1 MDVFILIYLASK
13 IYKKAIR
20 NGESPWF
27 WVLRL
32 IFLFVSSELLVG
44 LVVLN
49 YCGFENI
56 VYAVIPALLL
66 AVGSAYY
73 VFQQLNRII
82 AQNENDY
89 KEEEP
94 QDNRPNL
101 EHFR

>member
-13 IYKKAIR
+13 IYKKAAS
-20 NGESPWF
+20 NDEKPWF

-32 IFLFVSSELLVG
+32 ILLFISSELLVG

-49 YCGFENI
+49 YFGFENI

-66 AVGSAYY
+66 ALASAYY

-82 AQNENDY
+82 GQNDY
-89 KEEEP
+89 KEEEH

>member
-13 IYKKAIR
+13 IYKKAA
-20 NGESPWF
+20 NNDEKPWF

-32 IFLFVSSELLVG
+32 IFLFISSELLVG

-49 YCGFENI
+49 YFGFENI

-66 AVGSAYY
+66 ALGSAYY

-82 AQNENDY
+82 AQNNYE
-89 KEEEP
+89 EEEP

>member
-13 IYKKAIR
+13 IYKKAVS
-20 NGESPWF
+20 NDENPWF

-32 IFLFVSSELLVG
+32 IFLFISSELLVG

-49 YCGFENI
+49 YFGFENI

-66 AVGSAYY
+66 ALGSAYY

-82 AQNENDY
+82 AQNNYE
-89 KEEEP
+89 EEEP

-101 EHFR
+101 EHFQ

>member
-1 MDVFILIYLASK
+1 MDVFILIYLATK

-20 NGESPWF
+20 NGQSPWF

-32 IFLFVSSELLVG
+32 ILLFVSSELLVG

-49 YCGFENI
+49 YFGFEHI

-66 AVGSAYY
+66 ALGSAYY

-82 AQNENDY
+82 AQNNY
-89 KEEEP
+89 EEEER

>member
-1 MDVFILIYLASK
+1 MDVFILIYLATK

-20 NGESPWF
+20 NGQRPWF

-32 IFLFVSSELLVG
+32 ILLFVSSELLVG

-49 YCGFENI
+49 YFGFENI

-66 AVGSAYY
+66 ALGSAYY

-82 AQNENDY
+82 AQNNYE
-89 KEEEP
+89 EEEP

>member
-1 MDVFILIYLASK
+1 MDVFILIYLATK

-20 NGESPWF
+20 NGKSPWF

-32 IFLFVSSELLVG
+32 IFLFISSELLVG

-49 YCGFENI
+49 YFGFENI
-56 VYAVIPALLL
+56 VYAVIPALLIAL
-66 AVGSAYY
+66 GSAYY

-82 AQNENDY
+82 AQNNYE
-89 KEEEP
+89 EEEP

>member
-13 IYKKAIR
+13 IYKKAAS
-20 NGESPWF
+20 NDEKPWF

-32 IFLFVSSELLVG
+32 ILLFISSELLVG

-49 YCGFENI
+49 YFGFENI
-56 VYAVIPALLL
+56 VYAVIPALIL
-66 AVGSAYY
+66 ALGSAYY

-82 AQNENDY
+82 AQNNYE
-89 KEEEP
+89 EEEP

>member
-13 IYKKAIR
+13 IYKKAAS
-20 NGESPWF
+20 NDEKPWI

-32 IFLFVSSELLVG
+32 IFLFISSELLVG

-49 YCGFENI
+49 YFGFENI

-66 AVGSAYY
+66 ALGSAYY

-82 AQNENDY
+82 AQNNYE
-89 KEEEP
+89 EEEP

>member
-1 MDVFILIYLASK
+1 MDVFILIYLATK

-20 NGESPWF
+20 NGQSPWF

-32 IFLFVSSELLVG
+32 ILLFVSSELLVG

-49 YCGFENI
+49 YFGFENI
-56 VYAVIPALLL
+56 VYAVIPVLLL
-66 AVGSAYY
+66 ALGSAYY

-82 AQNENDY
+82 AQNNYE
-89 KEEEP
+89 EEEP